1 MKGEKRRERRGRRR
15 RRKPKKG
22 MEFVKFCM
30 ELVWKLLFWYGLLDF
45 WAFVWNCLMKKKQ
58 KTLFFFFMNL
68 GLKEPYLVY
77 WLCFG
82 LGLVDCNPQLRN
94 ICIKEILGF

>member
-1 MKGEKRRERRGRRR
+1 
-15 RRKPKKG
+15 
-22 MEFVKFCM
+22 METMILVWIFGLLDFCM
-30 ELVWKLLFWYGLLDF
+30 ELFDEEETL
-45 WAFVWNCLMKKKQ
+45 N
-58 KTLFFFFMNL
+58 LFFFFLMNL

-94 ICIKEILGF
+94 ICIKEILGS

>member
-1 MKGEKRRERRGRRR
+1 
-15 RRKPKKG
+15 
-22 MEFVKFCM
+22 METM
-30 ELVWKLLFWYGLLDF
+30 ILVWIIGLLDF
-45 WAFVWNCLMKKKQ
+45 CMNCLMKN
-58 KTLFFFFMNL
+58 KTINHFFFLMNL

-77 WLCFG
+77 WLCFE

>member
-1 MKGEKRRERRGRRR
+1 MIIELLD
-15 RRKPKKG
+15 
-22 MEFVKFCM
+22 FCM
-30 ELVWKLLFWYGLLDF
+30 ELFDDEETI
-45 WAFVWNCLMKKKQ
+45 N
-58 KTLFFFFMNL
+58 LFFFFMNL

-82 LGLVDCNPQLRN
+82 LGLVDCNPQLKN